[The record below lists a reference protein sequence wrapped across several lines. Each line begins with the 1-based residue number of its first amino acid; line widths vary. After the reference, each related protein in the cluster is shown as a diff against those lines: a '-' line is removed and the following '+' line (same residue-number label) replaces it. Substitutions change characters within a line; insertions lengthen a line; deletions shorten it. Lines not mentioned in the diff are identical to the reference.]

1 MIQAVEF
8 SQNLVERSSSSH
20 IMQDK
25 EALKQRLQ
33 ELRDIEM
40 PTHHETSFI
49 KFTAASVQDLRLGD
63 ITTERVEVSQCT
75 LEGLEQILQA
85 GVAAELI
92 LCPRTPDGEISNQP
106 DLKNQIKVLIE
117 PTEDVRRKCDC

>member
-1 MIQAVEF
+1 M
-8 SQNLVERSSSSH
+8 
-20 IMQDK
+20 K
-25 EALKQRLQ
+25 CQR
-33 ELRDIEM
+33 I
-40 PTHHETSFI
+40 T
-49 KFTAASVQDLRLGD
+49 RLGD

-92 LCPRTPDGEISNQP
+92 LCPRTPDPRTPDGEISNQP

-117 PTEDVRRKCDC
+117 PTEDVGNVIVNEDAENRKFKVNFTPKVPGAYNIEVKINDDKLLPNCPFTTQVKER